1 MVERI
6 LITGAGGMLGRD
18 LARVLAGRQLTLL
31 DHAACEVTDA
41 KIVESR
47 IAAAG
52 PEVVVHL
59 AAFTKVNECERDPI
73 KAFRVN
79 AEGTRNVAR
88 AAASCGARLIY
99 MSTDYVFDGKS
110 GTPYQESDP
119 VLPLNVYG
127 RSKLEGEHQ
136 AAAFPG
142 TLIVRGGWLFGRG
155 GRNFVEAI
163 LAQAR
168 EGKRPKVVTT
178 QVGTPTWTAH
188 LGRTIAALLDRGV
201 AGVVHVPAGGSCSWF
216 EFAQAIVEE
225 AGLSVE
231 VEPNADEPSGTPRP
245 AFSVLSDARLR
256 ELGIDSLPHW
266 RDGLRGY
273 LAN

>member
-1 MVERI
+1 
-6 LITGAGGMLGRD
+6 MLGRD
-18 LARVLAGRQLTLL
+18 LARVLSDRQLTLL
-31 DHAACEVTDA
+31 DHATCDVTDA
-41 KIVESR
+41 KSVESR
-47 IAAAG
+47 ITAAN

-79 AEGTRNVAR
+79 AEGTRNVGR
-88 AAASCGARLIY
+88 ASASCGARLIY

-110 GTPYQESDP
+110 KVPYHEPDP

-136 AAAFPG
+136 AAVFPG
-142 TLIVRGGWLFGRG
+142 SLIVRGGWLFGRG

-163 LAQAR
+163 LAQVR
-168 EGKRPKVVTT
+168 EGKRPTVVTT
-178 QVGTPTWTAH
+178 QVGTPTWTTH
-188 LGRTIAALLDRGV
+188 LARAIAALLDRGV
-201 AGVVHVPAGGSCSWF
+201 TGVVHVPAGGSCSWF

-225 AGLSVE
+225 AGLAVQVE
-231 VEPNADEPSGTPRP
+231 SRDDDPTGTQRP
-245 AFSVLSDARLR
+245 AYSVLSDARLR
-256 ELGIDSLPHW
+256 ELGMDPLPHW

>member
-1 MVERI
+1 
-6 LITGAGGMLGRD
+6 MLGRD
-18 LARVLAGRQLTLL
+18 LARVLADRQLTLL

-41 KIVESR
+41 KSVESR
-47 IAAAG
+47 ITAAG

-73 KAFRVN
+73 VAFRVN

-88 AAASCGARLIY
+88 AAAACRARLIY
-99 MSTDYVFDGKS
+99 MSTDYVFDGKAR
-110 GTPYQESDP
+110 TPYHESDP

-127 RSKLEGEHQ
+127 RSKLEGERQ

-142 TLIVRGGWLFGRG
+142 SLIVRGGWLFGHG

-168 EGKRPKVVTT
+168 EGKRPRVVTT

-188 LGRTIAALLDRGV
+188 LARAIGVLLDREV
-201 AGVVHVPAGGSCSWF
+201 AGIVHVPAGGSCSWF

-225 AGLSVE
+225 AGLPVE
-231 VEPNADEPSGTPRP
+231 VEPVGEELSGTERP
-245 AFSVLSDARLR
+245 AYSVLSDERLR
-256 ELGIDSLPHW
+256 ELGIDPLPHW
-266 RDGLRGY
+266 REGLRGY
-273 LAN
+273 LGHENRP